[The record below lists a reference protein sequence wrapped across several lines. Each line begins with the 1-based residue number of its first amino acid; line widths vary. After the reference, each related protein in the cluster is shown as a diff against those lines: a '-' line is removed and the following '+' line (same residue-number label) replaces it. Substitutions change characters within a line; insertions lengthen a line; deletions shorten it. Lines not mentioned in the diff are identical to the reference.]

1 MYSTITTFF
10 SQQGNSIIASILAA
24 IIFVVLVVVSKKF
37 RNFIFW
43 LWKYFYYSILNNVS
57 FRITNMSK
65 SVTAYKNGHGII
77 SQDIELEIINR
88 TKMKTFKRML
98 DISDAPA
105 QCKFKQLKNMRKTKI
120 NDRFSQLGFW
130 YKSEPF
136 GVISS
141 VEQVFEESSET
152 RIVFNFI
159 FEEGHLSKYK
169 ANHIKLSYGFSIPN
183 LYPITD
189 GKFDSSL
196 LREGHQSSV
205 ISSNFSVN
213 YDKMKFY
220 QCTLG
225 FEDGINFVSIDSK
238 YFPKGKDQNFKA
250 VNSILMNDLF
260 YKKYKVY
267 KKKPK
272 LGSIIATE
280 CKIDS

>member
-1 MYSTITTFF
+1 MSSTITTFF
-10 SQQGNSIIASILAA
+10 NQQANSIIGSIIASIIF
-24 IIFVVLVVVSKKF
+24 IILVIFSKKF
-37 RNFIFW
+37 RNLISW

-98 DISDAPA
+98 YISDAPA

-130 YKSEPF
+130 YKSDSE

-159 FEEGHLSKYK
+159 FEEGHLAKYK
-169 ANHIKLSYGFSIPN
+169 ANHIKLSYGFSIPK

-189 GKFDSSL
+189 GKFDMSL
-196 LREGHQSSV
+196 LREGHQRSV

-225 FEDGINFVSIDSK
+225 FEDGISFVNINSK
-238 YFPKGKDQNFKA
+238 YFPKGKDQNYKDIDS
-250 VNSILMNDLF
+250 VLVNDLF
-260 YKKYKVY
+260 YRKYKVY